1 MDSVIPALE
10 HALSQ
15 THEPRLRQQLTDT
28 IERLRERQRRE
39 DDGIAARAEGRR
51 RSLRKKR
58 RSAKRSRMTKAAG

>member
-39 DDGIAARAEGRR
+39 EDGVAARAAGRR
-51 RSLRKKR
+51 PSPRRKR
-58 RSAKRSRMTKAAG
+58 RSARRSKMTKAAG

>member
-39 DDGIAARAEGRR
+39 DDGVAARAAGKR
-51 RSLRKKR
+51 RSPQMKR
-58 RSAKRSRMTKAAG
+58 RSAKRSSMTPT

>member
-39 DDGIAARAEGRR
+39 DDGIAARADGRR
-51 RSLRKKR
+51 RSPQRKR
-58 RSAKRSRMTKAAG
+58 RSAKSSRMTKAAG